1 MYKIKSIFLTILI
14 FLFACEPDDI
24 CLSEIDDTPKLL
36 IGFYDKNS
44 GNLKEVENLKIQG
57 LDNDQI
63 YIFETIDSIGIPLI
77 NNKNLT
83 TFNLTKNF
91 EEDNVD
97 SGNND
102 KMFVNYNPNWI
113 YISRACGYIT
123 NYDIDNLIIEN
134 DIENW
139 IIDSEIITYSIKDEE
154 NIHVKIYH

>member
-63 YIFETIDSIGIPLI
+63 YVFETIDSVGIPLI

-123 NYDIDNLIIEN
+123 NYDIDNLII
-134 DIENW
+134 
-139 IIDSEIITYSIKDEE
+139 
-154 NIHVKIYH
+154 

>member
-14 FLFACEPDDI
+14 FLLSCEPDDI
-24 CLSEIDDTPKLL
+24 CLSEIDDTPKLI

-63 YIFETIDSIGIPLI
+63 YFFETIDSIGIPLI

-139 IIDSEIITYSIKDEE
+139 IIDSEIITYSIKDEK

>member
-63 YIFETIDSIGIPLI
+63 YVFQTIDSIGIPLI

>member
-63 YIFETIDSIGIPLI
+63 YVFETIDSIGIPLI

-102 KMFVNYNPNWI
+102 KMFINYNPNWI

>member
-57 LDNDQI
+57 LDNDQV
-63 YIFETIDSIGIPLI
+63 YVFETIDSIGIPLI

-97 SGNND
+97 SGNSD

-139 IIDSEIITYSIKDEE
+139 IIDSEIVTYSIKDEE

>member
-63 YIFETIDSIGIPLI
+63 YVFETIDSIGIPLI

-91 EEDNVD
+91 EEDDVD

>member
-14 FLFACEPDDI
+14 FLLSCEPDDI

-63 YIFETIDSIGIPLI
+63 YFFETIDSIGIPLI

>member
-57 LDNDQI
+57 LDNDQV
-63 YIFETIDSIGIPLI
+63 YVFETIDSIGIPLI

-97 SGNND
+97 SGNSD

-139 IIDSEIITYSIKDEE
+139 IIDSEIITNSIKDEE

>member
-57 LDNDQI
+57 LDNDQV
-63 YIFETIDSIGIPLI
+63 YVFETVDSIGIPLI

>member
-1 MYKIKSIFLTILI
+1 MYKIKSVFLTILI

>member
-123 NYDIDNLIIEN
+123 NYDIDTLIIEN

>member
-63 YIFETIDSIGIPLI
+63 YVFETIDSIGVPLI

-91 EEDNVD
+91 EEDNVS

-139 IIDSEIITYSIKDEE
+139 IIDSEIVTYSIKDEE

>member
-1 MYKIKSIFLTILI
+1 MYKIKSVFLTILI

-63 YIFETIDSIGIPLI
+63 YVFETIDSIGIPLI

>member
-14 FLFACEPDDI
+14 FLLSCEPDDI

-63 YIFETIDSIGIPLI
+63 YFFETIDSIGIPLI

-139 IIDSEIITYSIKDEE
+139 IIDSEIITYSIKDEK

>member
-63 YIFETIDSIGIPLI
+63 YVFETIDSIGIPLI

-91 EEDNVD
+91 VEDNVD

>member
-63 YIFETIDSIGIPLI
+63 YVFETLDSVGIPLI

>member
-14 FLFACEPDDI
+14 FLLSCEPDDI
-24 CLSEIDDTPKLL
+24 CLSEIDDTPKLI

-63 YIFETIDSIGIPLI
+63 YFFETIDSIGIPLI

-91 EEDNVD
+91 EEDNVG

-139 IIDSEIITYSIKDEE
+139 IIDSEIITYSIKDEK

>member
-1 MYKIKSIFLTILI
+1 MYKIKSIFLIILI
-14 FLFACEPDDI
+14 FLLACEPDDI

-57 LDNDQI
+57 LDNDQV
-63 YIFETIDSIGIPLI
+63 YVFETIDSIGIPLI

-102 KMFVNYNPNWI
+102 KMFVNYNPNWL

-139 IIDSEIITYSIKDEE
+139 IIDSEIITNSIKDEE

>member
-1 MYKIKSIFLTILI
+1 M
-14 FLFACEPDDI
+14 ACEPDDI

-57 LDNDQI
+57 LDNDQV
-63 YIFETIDSIGIPLI
+63 YVFETIDSIGIPLI

-113 YISRACGYIT
+113 YISRACGYLT

>member
-139 IIDSEIITYSIKDEE
+139 IIDSQIITNSIKDEE
-154 NIHVKIYH
+154 KIQVKINH

>member
-1 MYKIKSIFLTILI
+1 LYKIKSIFLTILI

-123 NYDIDNLIIEN
+123 NYDIDNIIIEN

>member
-1 MYKIKSIFLTILI
+1 LYKIKSIFLTILI

-57 LDNDQI
+57 LDNDQV
-63 YIFETIDSIGIPLI
+63 YVFETIDSIGIPLI

-91 EEDNVD
+91 EEDSVS

-102 KMFVNYNPNWI
+102 KMFVNYNRNWI

-139 IIDSEIITYSIKDEE
+139 IIDSEIITNSIKDEE

>member
-1 MYKIKSIFLTILI
+1 LYKIKSIFLTILI

-63 YIFETIDSIGIPLI
+63 YVFETIDSIGIPLI

-102 KMFVNYNPNWI
+102 KIFVNYNPNWI

>member
-123 NYDIDNLIIEN
+123 NYDIDNIIIEN

>member
-14 FLFACEPDDI
+14 FLLSCEPDDI
-24 CLSEIDDTPKLL
+24 CLSEIDDTPKLI

-57 LDNDQI
+57 LDNDQV
-63 YIFETIDSIGIPLI
+63 YVFETIDSIGIPLI

-139 IIDSEIITYSIKDEE
+139 IIDSEIITNSIKDEK

>member
-63 YIFETIDSIGIPLI
+63 YVFETIDSVGIPLI

-139 IIDSEIITYSIKDEE
+139 ILDSEIITYSIKDEE

>member
-63 YIFETIDSIGIPLI
+63 YIFETIDSVGIPLI

-139 IIDSEIITYSIKDEE
+139 ILDSEIITYSIKDEE

>member
-24 CLSEIDDTPKLL
+24 CLSEIDDTPKLI

-57 LDNDQI
+57 LDNDQV
-63 YIFETIDSIGIPLI
+63 YVFETIDSIGIPLI

-139 IIDSEIITYSIKDEE
+139 IIDSEIITNSIKDEE

>member
-63 YIFETIDSIGIPLI
+63 YVFETIDSIGIPLI

-102 KMFVNYNPNWI
+102 KIFVNYNPNWI

>member
-1 MYKIKSIFLTILI
+1 MYKIKSIFLIILI
-14 FLFACEPDDI
+14 FLLACEPDDI

-57 LDNDQI
+57 LDNDQV
-63 YIFETIDSIGIPLI
+63 YVFETIDSIGIPLI

-139 IIDSEIITYSIKDEE
+139 IIDSEIITNSIKDEE

>member
-1 MYKIKSIFLTILI
+1 LYKIKSIFLTILI

-63 YIFETIDSIGIPLI
+63 YVFETIDSIGIPLI

-91 EEDNVD
+91 EEDDVD

>member
-1 MYKIKSIFLTILI
+1 LYKIKSIFLTILI

>member
-1 MYKIKSIFLTILI
+1 MYKIKNIFLTILI

-91 EEDNVD
+91 DEDNVD

-102 KMFVNYNPNWI
+102 KMFVNYNPIWI
-113 YISRACGYIT
+113 YISRACGYVT

-134 DIENW
+134 DNENW
-139 IIDSEIITYSIKDEE
+139 IIESEIITYRIKDEE

>member
-123 NYDIDNLIIEN
+123 NYNIDNLIIEN

>member
-63 YIFETIDSIGIPLI
+63 YVFETIDSIGIPLI
-77 NNKNLT
+77 SNKNLT

>member
-57 LDNDQI
+57 LDNDQV
-63 YIFETIDSIGIPLI
+63 YVFETIDSIGIPLI

-91 EEDNVD
+91 EEDSVS

-102 KMFVNYNPNWI
+102 KMFVNYNRNWI

-139 IIDSEIITYSIKDEE
+139 IIDSEIITNSIKDEE

>member
-57 LDNDQI
+57 LDNDQV
-63 YIFETIDSIGIPLI
+63 YVFETIDSIGIPLI

-139 IIDSEIITYSIKDEE
+139 IIDSEIITNSIKDEE

>member
-1 MYKIKSIFLTILI
+1 M
-14 FLFACEPDDI
+14 ACETDDI

-57 LDNDQI
+57 LDNDQV
-63 YIFETIDSIGIPLI
+63 YVFETIDSIGIPLI

-139 IIDSEIITYSIKDEE
+139 IIDSEIITNSIKDEE